1 MKCFAAFF
9 SLFMLTASAGYAQSN
24 KKNNPTV
31 KESVGELKESFKAI
45 GNIFKKKEKKD
56 AEKQPVADTANV
68 SAEKNAVPESVPDA
82 TAMDADSTFPV
93 AIKNLI
99 VANLVKDNSKEKPK
113 LAKSEEA
120 AYVNLEFDFG
130 DGVRSSAY
138 FSKLKKENVLGDLN
152 NDGKEDAIIKVYSN
166 SGGNSDYLDLY
177 VFLQQEGGWKL
188 ALIKSSSD
196 DDIKGC
202 KIGQFVPEQISN
214 GYLIGES
221 SCFAASDPRCCPSIF
236 YKTTLKFVN
245 NRFTLIKKERVA
257 KKN

>member
-9 SLFMLTASAGYAQSN
+9 SLFMLTASAGYTQSN

-56 AEKQPVADTANV
+56 TEKQPVADTVNV
-68 SAEKNAVPESVPDA
+68 SAEKNTMPEPAPAA
-82 TAMDADSTFPV
+82 TAMDTDSVLPV

-99 VANLVKDNSKEKPK
+99 VANLVQSNSKEKPK
-113 LAKSEEA
+113 LTKSEEA

-152 NDGKEDAIIKVYSN
+152 ND
-166 SGGNSDYLDLY
+166 
-177 VFLQQEGGWKL
+177 
-188 ALIKSSSD
+188 
-196 DDIKGC
+196 
-202 KIGQFVPEQISN
+202 
-214 GYLIGES
+214 
-221 SCFAASDPRCCPSIF
+221 
-236 YKTTLKFVN
+236 
-245 NRFTLIKKERVA
+245 
-257 KKN
+257 